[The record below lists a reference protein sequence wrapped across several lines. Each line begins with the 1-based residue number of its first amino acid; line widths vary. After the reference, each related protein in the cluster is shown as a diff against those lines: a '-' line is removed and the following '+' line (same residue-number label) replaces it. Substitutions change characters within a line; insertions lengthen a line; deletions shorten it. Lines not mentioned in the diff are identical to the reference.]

1 MKKELRS
8 GETAVLGCL
17 KGLTCKH
24 DREKVFTALRPLQG
38 IRALRGP
45 AKGLTVHNRGCGSI
59 ANNPETLPFIGTS
72 PPPKVGPGADYAPF
86 ELLA

>member
-1 MKKELRS
+1 M
-8 GETAVLGCL
+8 LGCL

-45 AKGLTVHNRGCGSI
+45 AKCLTVHNRGCGSI
-59 ANNPETLPFIGTS
+59 ATGRSCRLPLTASLLTS
-72 PPPKVGPGADYAPF
+72 
-86 ELLA
+86 